1 MLINTYTSRFLLIKL
16 GDIIK
21 VEVLNIS
28 ISITEDGLK
37 SVSKRELAGLQCI
50 ESYIVHKLH
59 KNFRNHKNWRDVEL
73 QQATSLIGAFRT
85 TKSCENQKL
94 NSVMS

>member
-21 VEVLNIS
+21 VEVSNIS
-28 ISITEDGLK
+28 ISITE
-37 SVSKRELAGLQCI
+37 AGLQCI